1 MNGLKIAIDVMGGDH
16 APEAPIKGVLQALEE
31 LPDIQFLLVGNEHEI
46 AKHIQANERISII
59 HTEEIIEPDDEPV
72 RAVRTKKN
80 ASMVLAINEVKDG
93 RADACISAGNTG
105 ALMATGLLRIGRLK
119 GIDRP
124 ALAPT
129 LPTMDGKGFL
139 LLDAGANV
147 DPKPVHLLHY
157 AIMGSIYAQDVRK
170 IDAPKV
176 GLLNVGTEEG
186 KGNELTKAAYE
197 LLKTAPIHFIG
208 NIEARD
214 LLDGVAD
221 VAITDGFSGNLVL
234 KTLEGTGIG
243 LLSLLKQ
250 ELTSSFTAKLATFF
264 LKDSLLGLKKKMDY
278 SEYGGAALF
287 GLKAP
292 IVKAHGSSN
301 EIAFMHAIRQTK
313 EMIEKNVITHM
324 EEKIQQLNLERVGV
338 NNDE

>member
-1 MNGLKIAIDVMGGDH
+1 MNELKIAIDVMGGDY
-16 APEAPIKGVLQALEE
+16 APEAPIGGVKKALQDI
-31 LPDIQFLLVGNEHEI
+31 PDVHFLLVGNEREI
-46 AKHIQANERISII
+46 TKYIQADERISII

-80 ASMVLAINEVKDG
+80 ASMALAINEVKEG

-147 DPKPVHLLHY
+147 DPKPVHLLQY
-157 AIMGSIYAQDVRK
+157 AIMGSIYAQYVRK
-170 IDAPKV
+170 IDTPKI

-197 LLKTAPIHFIG
+197 LLKAAPIHFIG

-234 KTLEGTGIG
+234 KTLEGMGIG
-243 LLSLLKQ
+243 LLSLLKR
-250 ELTSSFTAKLATFF
+250 ELTSSLTAKLATFL

-313 EMIEKNVITHM
+313 EMIEKNVIAHM
-324 EEKIQQLNLERVGV
+324 KEKIQELNLERVGV
-338 NNDE
+338 NIDG

>member
-1 MNGLKIAIDVMGGDH
+1 
-16 APEAPIKGVLQALEE
+16 
-31 LPDIQFLLVGNEHEI
+31 
-46 AKHIQANERISII
+46 
-59 HTEEIIEPDDEPV
+59 
-72 RAVRTKKN
+72 
-80 ASMVLAINEVKDG
+80 MVLAINEVKDG

>member
-1 MNGLKIAIDVMGGDH
+1 MGGDH
-16 APEAPIKGVLQALEE
+16 APKAPIEGVKKALQDI
-31 LPDIQFLLVGNEHEI
+31 PDVHFILVGNQYEI
-46 AKHIQANERISII
+46 TKYIQADKRISII
-59 HTEEIIEPDDEPV
+59 HTEEMIEPDDEPV

-80 ASMVLAINEVKDG
+80 ASMVLAINQVKDG

-157 AIMGSIYAQDVRK
+157 AIMGSIYAQYVRK
-170 IDAPKV
+170 IDTPKV
-176 GLLNVGTEEG
+176 GLINVGTEEG

-264 LKDSLLGLKKKMDY
+264 LKNSLYGLKKKMDY

-301 EIAFMHAIRQTK
+301 DIAFMHTIRQTK
-313 EMIEKNVITHM
+313 EMIEKNVIAHM
-324 EEKIQQLNLERVGV
+324 EEKIQELNIGRVGV
-338 NNDE
+338 NNDG

>member
-1 MNGLKIAIDVMGGDH
+1 MLRIAIDVMGGDY
-16 APEAPIKGVLQALEE
+16 APKAPIAGVMNALKEFPE
-31 LPDIQFLLVGNEHEI
+31 IHFILVGNEREI
-46 AKHIQANERISII
+46 TKYIQAGERISII
-59 HTEEIIEPDDEPV
+59 HTEEIIEADDEPV

-80 ASMVLAINEVKDG
+80 ASMVLAANEVKEG

-105 ALMATGLLRIGRLK
+105 ALMATGLFRIGRLQ

-147 DPKPVHLLHY
+147 DAKPMHLLHY
-157 AIMGSIYAQDVRK
+157 AIMGSIYAQYVRK
-170 IDAPKV
+170 IEKPKI

-186 KGNELTKAAYE
+186 KGNELTKTVYE

-221 VAITDGFSGNLVL
+221 VVITDGFSGNLVL
-234 KTLEGTGIG
+234 KTLEGTGVG
-243 LLSLLKQ
+243 LLTLLKQ
-250 ELTSSFTAKLATFF
+250 ELTSSFVSKLATFF
-264 LKDSLLGLKKKMDY
+264 LKNSLLGIKKKMDY
-278 SEYGGAALF
+278 SEYGGAALI
-287 GLKAP
+287 GLNAP

-301 EIAFMHAIRQTK
+301 EIAIMHTIRQTK
-313 EMIEKNVITHM
+313 EMIEKNVIAHM
-324 EEKIQQLNLERVGV
+324 NEKIQELKLDRVGV
-338 NNDE
+338 NNNE

>member
-1 MNGLKIAIDVMGGDH
+1 MKGLKIAIDVMGGDH

-46 AKHIQANERISII
+46 TKHIQANERISII

>member
-221 VAITDGFSGNLVL
+221 VVITDGFSGNLVL